1 MQYAISNIEEMEANG
16 MEYGGDGNELSS
28 STSSSWR
35 PAVSASKI
43 WREDAD
49 ADTDDAATM
58 TCRFGHVG
66 TTFADSSTFPVC
78 RNS

>member
-1 MQYAISNIEEMEANG
+1 MVWSMEAMAMNCRRRRRRRG
-16 MEYGGDGNELSS
+16 ARQS
-28 STSSSWR
+28 R
-35 PAVSASKI
+35 PSKI